1 MNIRMIDQGSSE
13 INIIVGVETAD
24 FETAVRAILGQQVSV
39 ARATVLAN
47 ALVERYGAGQFPTPA
62 ALAAATPA
70 ELGMPG
76 LRGQAISSLAQQ
88 VAQGSL
94 HLDGQPQE
102 LRAELLQIPGIGPW
116 TAEYVAMRVARD
128 ADAFV
133 ATDWVVR
140 KQLGL
145 TPAADAGLS
154 TTTPSTCMPFSTG
167 SKATPK

>member
-1 MNIRMIDQGSSE
+1 M
-13 INIIVGVETAD
+13 
-24 FETAVRAILGQQVSV
+24 
-39 ARATVLAN
+39 LAN

-145 TPAADAGLS
+145 TPAAARRWAEPMRPWRAYAVMYLWWAAAAGV
-154 TTTPSTCMPFSTG
+154 TC
-167 SKATPK
+167 